1 MLAAFAFDSVW
12 TAHVMRRR
20 NDQEIRQL
28 AMRMFELHSVVFLIA
43 GSAGALFAHEIFM
56 VLVGPQFV
64 PAYAL
69 VPPLMGCY
77 ALYSCARNFTQGIQ
91 LRARPRRS
99 ALTGLQ
105 PQSCFSGLAY
115 QRLTASAP
123 MVCWALWR
131 RPSSFTWFCRI
142 LEQNQHD

>member
-43 GSAGALFAHEIFM
+43 GSAGALFAHEIFL
-56 VLVGPQFV
+56 VIVGPQFV

-69 VPPLMGCY
+69 VPPLIGCY

-99 ALTGLQ
+99 ALIGFTATVLFLGIGIPAAYRFGAYGLL
-105 PQSCFSGLAY
+105 GAMA
-115 QRLTASAP
+115 TAFFIHLVLSHTQAKSA
-123 MVCWALWR
+123 
-131 RPSSFTWFCRI
+131 
-142 LEQNQHD
+142 